1 MVKVFCK
8 PRGSGAMG
16 SGCPNLVFGEFGGR
30 RGVLKAGLEK
40 VNGGKCPEDSF
51 EGSGVAVGWPGAEIE
66 PKRYCRAGWVF

>member
-40 VNGGKCPEDSF
+40 VNGGKGFHYFLRDVITTLIDWF
-51 EGSGVAVGWPGAEIE
+51 AKNNNLV
-66 PKRYCRAGWVF
+66 KFTNNQD